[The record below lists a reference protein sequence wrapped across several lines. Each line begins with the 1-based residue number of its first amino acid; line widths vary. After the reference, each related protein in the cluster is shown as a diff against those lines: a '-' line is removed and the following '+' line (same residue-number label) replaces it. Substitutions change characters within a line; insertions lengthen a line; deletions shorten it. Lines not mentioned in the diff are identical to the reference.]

1 MRQTLSPAPTPARAS
16 PAAWRALCSQRRRYV
31 TVSPYRWKYG
41 ASGVS
46 AARRRIS
53 SVSVVAAFTSSAVI
67 VVVLEFGGDPP
78 ALRPRAER
86 GRGRVGVAVSQIDD
100 PDGVAGLLA
109 AQHGPEVV
117 EAVHRGAAEADDH
130 VALAEPR
137 RRRAAAGHDAADA
150 QPVAGAGLRDDDAEE
165 RAAHGRPLR
174 RALPGRGDA
183 RVRGTR
189 AAREALDR
197 RRGDPL
203 DLRHR
208 VGVELVGGVA
218 RRVVIGVGARREE
231 KDPHARLVKQALA
244 RSTPA

>member
-1 MRQTLSPAPTPARAS
+1 MRQTLSPAPTPGRAS

-100 PDGVAGLLA
+100 PAAAPALLA
-109 AQHGPEVV
+109 AQHGPDAVA
-117 EAVHRGAAEADDH
+117 AVHRGAPEADDP
-130 VALAEPR
+130 APPAEP
-137 RRRAAAGHDAADA
+137 
-150 QPVAGAGLRDDDAEE
+150 L
-165 RAAHGRPLR
+165 
-174 RALPGRGDA
+174 
-183 RVRGTR
+183 
-189 AAREALDR
+189 
-197 RRGDPL
+197 
-203 DLRHR
+203 
-208 VGVELVGGVA
+208 
-218 RRVVIGVGARREE
+218 
-231 KDPHARLVKQALA
+231 
-244 RSTPA
+244 